1 MDTSSTGAPTCAFP
15 AGPIFSHANR
25 GLRQARCRKRN
36 RREFELW
43 WWFVWMRTNEETR
56 TVVNV
61 HIHQFQ
67 PGGAVVDAAAVAQFQ
82 EQWATYGKLVASD
95 CLSQREVGGILRGT
109 LNAVF
114 KAPFSFLDI
123 ACGDASM
130 MKTALR
136 GTNVRHYHGIDLSQ
150 PALELAAA
158 NLAGMPFKVDLD
170 HRDFVDAMMRRPE
183 HADAAWCSLSIHHL
197 STEDKLR
204 LMKAIR
210 GAVGAR
216 GIFILYEPTRRDDE
230 DRRQWRDRFVRTN
243 KPLWSV
249 LTGAEW
255 EQILRHVET
264 CDFPETA
271 ASWCRLG
278 REAGFG
284 EARQVFADPTDFF
297 RLFRYEA

>member
-1 MDTSSTGAPTCAFP
+1 M
-15 AGPIFSHANR
+15 
-25 GLRQARCRKRN
+25 
-36 RREFELW
+36 
-43 WWFVWMRTNEETR
+43 
-56 TVVNV
+56 VNA

-67 PGGAVVDAAAVAQFQ
+67 PGGAVVDAAALGQFQ

-95 CLSQREVGGILRGT
+95 CLAQREVSRILRDT

-114 KAPFSFLDI
+114 RQPFAFLDI

-130 MKTALR
+130 MKAALS
-136 GTNVRHYHGIDLSQ
+136 GTKVRHYHGIDLSQ

-158 NLAGMPFKVDLD
+158 SLAGLPCEVDLD
-170 HRDFVDAMMRRPE
+170 HRDFVEAMMRRPE

-197 STEDKLR
+197 STDDKLI

-216 GIFILYEPTRRDDE
+216 GMFLLYEPTRRDGE
-230 DRRQWRDRFVRTN
+230 DRPGFLDRFLRIN

-249 LTGAEW
+249 LTPAEW
-255 EQILRHVET
+255 EQIWHHVTT

-271 ASWCRLG
+271 AVWCELG
-278 REAGFG
+278 REAGFAQ
-284 EARQVFADPTDFF
+284 ARQVFADLTDFF
-297 RLFRYEA
+297 RLFRFEANAAAA